1 MLEVAQRDGAAGVEG
16 LDLRVRFSLALARG
30 VEDLLLDHAFLRST
44 KQPEVLGVLLLDRRE
59 QLGTECL
66 REAIERSRYV
76 DVLHQSADIEARG
89 RGDRAPVRLA
99 RSSLLQ
105 GLAELGFDS
114 DEPINGGDA
123 VDGVAALSTDVN
135 ERILVAPAAEA
146 RACRP

>member
-1 MLEVAQRDGAAGVEG
+1 MGRYAGTP
-16 LDLRVRFSLALARG
+16 FSLALARG
-30 VEDLLLDHAFLRST
+30 VEDRLLDHAFLRST
-44 KQPEVLGVLLLDRRE
+44 KQPEVLCVLLLDRRE
-59 QLGTECL
+59 QLGTKCLHIRAGFLRVAQCL

-76 DVLHQSADIEARG
+76 DVPHQAADIEARS